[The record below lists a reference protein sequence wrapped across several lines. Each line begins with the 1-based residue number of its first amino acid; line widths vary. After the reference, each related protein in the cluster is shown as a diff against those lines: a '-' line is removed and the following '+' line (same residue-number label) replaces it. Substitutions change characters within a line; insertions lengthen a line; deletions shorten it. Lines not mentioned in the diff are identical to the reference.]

1 MKKIET
7 TRWLLYVLI
16 FLSVLLPLIFQIN
29 LPITETKVA
38 RGVYN
43 LIEDANENANVIISF
58 DYDPSSKPELQPMA
72 VSVIR
77 HCLRR
82 NYNMIFTALWPM
94 GVQMASGAVE
104 TVRKDNPH
112 LEYGTQYVNLGY
124 KAGGMVTLQKMGK
137 DLRDVFPADMSG
149 TSIDS
154 LALLDGINSLNDI
167 DFIIS
172 LSAGVP
178 GIKEWIMVG
187 HDKYGRSVA
196 GGTTA
201 VTAPNIL
208 PYVNDQ
214 NQLSGL
220 LGGLKAAAEYEKM
233 TGASGTATAG
243 MDAQSIAHL
252 VIIIF
257 VILGNVRYHINKK
270 RGEE

>member
-1 MKKIET
+1 MDKTEL
-7 TRWLLYVLI
+7 TRRILYVLI
-16 FLSVLLPLIFQIN
+16 FLSVLLPLIFHLN
-29 LPITETKVA
+29 LPVAETEVA
-38 RGVYN
+38 RGVFD
-43 LIEDANENANVIISF
+43 LVDKTPEHSKVIISF
-58 DYDPSSKPELQPMA
+58 DFDPSSKPELQPMA
-72 VSVIR
+72 VSIVR
-77 HCLRR
+77 HCLQKGHK
-82 NYNMIFTALWPM
+82 MIFTALWPM
-94 GVQMASGAVE
+94 GVQMATDAVE
-104 TVRKDNPH
+104 TVKEGNPE
-112 LEYGTQYVNLGY
+112 LEYGNQYVNLGY

-137 DLRDVFPADMSG
+137 DLRDVFPVDMSG

-154 LALLDGINSLNDI
+154 LSIMDGVASLNDV

-187 HDKYGRSVA
+187 HDKYGRQVA

-201 VTAPNIL
+201 VTAPTIL

-233 TGASGTATAG
+233 SGVPGTATRG

-252 VIIIF
+252 VIIVF
-257 VILGNVRYHINKK
+257 VLIGNVRYHLSQRKGK
-270 RGEE
+270 E